1 MTHIPRFA
9 SAAAVL
15 AASILAVALAPRPA
29 QAQAAKPLQVQETNV
44 DGVTVE
50 LVEAVRKEGVLTVKM
65 RYRNG
70 GAQPVKVE
78 LMGDHRDADKYY
90 VVAGSTKFLVLR
102 DAQKVPLMSTLN
114 AHGGLA
120 ADLKPAGGFLVW
132 AKYPAPPAEAK
143 KFNFHTAHTP
153 PFEDVPITE
162 AK

>member
-1 MTHIPRFA
+1 MTPVSRF
-9 SAAAVL
+9 SRTAAFL
-15 AASILAVALAPRPA
+15 AASVLAVAIAQPPA
-29 QAQAAKPLQVQETNV
+29 HAQAAKPLQVQETNI

-50 LVEAVRKEGVLTVKM
+50 MVEAVRKEGVLTVKM

-70 GAQPVKVE
+70 GAQPVKVD

-102 DAQKVPLMSTLN
+102 DAQKVPLMTTLN
-114 AHGGLA
+114 AHGGLT
-120 ADLKPAGGFLVW
+120 ADKKPAGGFLVW
-132 AKYPAPPAEAK
+132 AKYPAPPADAK

-153 PFEDVPITE
+153 PFEDVPIAE